1 MQLTDY
7 IPTINTLRNVI
18 DIALVFIIVYVVLKL
33 LRGTRAVPTVVGMVI
48 LALLYW
54 LAVAQEL
61 STLEFVLRYAV
72 GFIGIAIIVLFQS
85 EIRQALIYFANR
97 LRFPILKRQRG
108 QFGGSV
114 YDEIVLAVTTL
125 ASEKTGALI
134 VIERNI
140 GLRNFIDAGVQ
151 LDARLSYDLL
161 VTIFNPSTPLH
172 DGAVVIQNERLAAAS
187 VFLPLTKNPEISRE
201 LGTRHRAAIGIT
213 EGSDAISLVV
223 SEETG
228 LITYVEAGEVR
239 RNIETTQLRKLLLD
253 AMEIPLIEPPRN
265 AQSDEGGGDREL
277 RIENGELRMENCK
290 AKISPPASPSNL
302 DSSLMSSEGKH
313 RIAQLAMLHD
323 VPSQLDP
330 VLLILNS
337 QFSILN

>member
-1 MQLTDY
+1 MQISDY
-7 IPTINTLRNVI
+7 IPAITTLRNVL
-18 DIALVFIIVYVVLKL
+18 DIVLVFIIVYVVLKL

-61 STLEFVLRYAV
+61 WTLEFVLRYAV
-72 GFIGIAIIVLFQS
+72 AFIGIAIIVLFQS
-85 EIRQALIYFANR
+85 EIRQALIFFANR
-97 LRFPILKRQRG
+97 LRFPILKSQRG

-172 DGAVVIQNERLAAAS
+172 DGAVIIQKERLAAAS
-187 VFLPLTKNPEISRE
+187 VFLPLTKNPEVSRE

-213 EGSDAISLVV
+213 EGSDAISIVV

-239 RNIETTQLRKLLLD
+239 RNVDPNQLRKLLLD
-253 AMEIPLIEPPRN
+253 ALEIPLIEPNRDLQKSIKN
-265 AQSDEGGGDREL
+265 E
-277 RIENGELRMENCK
+277 
-290 AKISPPASPSNL
+290 
-302 DSSLMSSEGKH
+302 SE
-313 RIAQLAMLHD
+313 IT
-323 VPSQLDP
+323 
-330 VLLILNS
+330 IT
-337 QFSILN
+337 

>member
-1 MQLTDY
+1 MQFTDLLPA
-7 IPTINTLRNVI
+7 ITGVRNVI
-18 DIALVFIIVYVVLKL
+18 DIALVFVIVYVVLKL

-54 LAVAQEL
+54 LAVTQEL

-97 LRFPILKRQRG
+97 FRFPILKKQRG

-151 LDARLSYDLL
+151 LDAHISYDLL
-161 VTIFNPSTPLH
+161 VTIFNPATPLH
-172 DGAVVIQNERLAAAS
+172 DGAIVIQNERLAAAS
-187 VFLPLTKNPEISRE
+187 VFLPLTKNPEVSRE

-213 EGSDAISLVV
+213 EGTDAISLVV

-239 RNIETTQLRKLLLD
+239 RNIDPTTLRKLLLD
-253 AMEIPLIEPPRN
+253 ALEIPLVEPRQHL
-265 AQSDEGGGDREL
+265 ATEAT
-277 RIENGELRMENCK
+277 ENTEALKPG
-290 AKISPPASPSNL
+290 
-302 DSSLMSSEGKH
+302 
-313 RIAQLAMLHD
+313 
-323 VPSQLDP
+323 V
-330 VLLILNS
+330 
-337 QFSILN
+337 

>member
-1 MQLTDY
+1 MQFSDL
-7 IPTINTLRNVI
+7 IPTINTLRNVL
-18 DIALVFIIVYVVLKL
+18 DITLVFIIVYVVLKL

-54 LAVAQEL
+54 FAVSQEL

-85 EIRQALIYFANR
+85 EIRQALIFFASR
-97 LRFPILKRQRG
+97 LRFPIMKRQRG

-172 DGAVVIQNERLAAAS
+172 DGAVIIKDERLAAAS

-239 RNIETTQLRKLLLD
+239 RNIDTNQLRRLLLD
-253 AMEIPLIEPPRN
+253 ALEIPLIESRKKVAPEH
-265 AQSDEGGGDREL
+265 AESTE
-277 RIENGELRMENCK
+277 I
-290 AKISPPASPSNL
+290 I
-302 DSSLMSSEGKH
+302 
-313 RIAQLAMLHD
+313 
-323 VPSQLDP
+323 
-330 VLLILNS
+330 
-337 QFSILN
+337 

>member
-1 MQLTDY
+1 VSACRFEFKLQLAVLSSSFTACFLQISRLMSLSEY
-7 IPTINTLRNVI
+7 ISITTLRDVI
-18 DIALVFIIVYVVLKL
+18 DILLVFIIVYVVLKL
-33 LRGTRAVPTVVGMVI
+33 LRGTRAVPTVIGLVLLGI
-48 LALLYW
+48 LYW
-54 LAVAQEL
+54 LASTQEL
-61 STLEFVLRYAV
+61 PTLEFVLRYAV
-72 GFIGIAIIVLFQS
+72 VYVGFAIIVLFQS

-125 ASEKTGALI
+125 ASAKTGALL

-213 EGSDAISLVV
+213 EGTDAISIVV

-228 LITYVEAGEVR
+228 LVTFVAGNSIIRNTDTATLR
-239 RNIETTQLRKLLLD
+239 RLLLE
-253 AMEIPLIEPPRN
+253 AMEIPLVEAKREPAN
-265 AQSDEGGGDREL
+265 AIKESERE
-277 RIENGELRMENCK
+277 ITIG
-290 AKISPPASPSNL
+290 
-302 DSSLMSSEGKH
+302 
-313 RIAQLAMLHD
+313 
-323 VPSQLDP
+323 
-330 VLLILNS
+330 
-337 QFSILN
+337 

>member
-1 MQLTDY
+1 MQWLQQ
-7 IPTINTLRNVI
+7 IPAFATLRNVL
-18 DIALVFIIVYVVLKL
+18 DIVLVFIIVYVVLKL
-33 LRGTRAVPTVVGMVI
+33 LRGTRAVPTVMGMV
-48 LALLYW
+48 LVGLLYW
-54 LAVAQEL
+54 LAAVYEL

-72 GFIGIAIIVLFQS
+72 AFLGIAIIVLFQS

-97 LRFPILKRQRG
+97 LRFPILKKQRG

-140 GLRNFIDAGVQ
+140 GLRNFVDAGVQ
-151 LDARLSYDLL
+151 LDARISYDLL
-161 VTIFNPSTPLH
+161 VSIFNPSTPLH

-223 SEETG
+223 SEETS
-228 LITYVEAGEVR
+228 LITYVEAGHVH
-239 RNIETTQLRKLLLD
+239 RNLDTNQLRKLLLE
-253 AMEIPLIEPPRN
+253 ALEIPLIE
-265 AQSDEGGGDREL
+265 ST
-277 RIENGELRMENCK
+277 K
-290 AKISPPASPSNL
+290 NL
-302 DSSLMSSEGKH
+302 AAETTGSTE
-313 RIAQLAMLHD
+313 
-323 VPSQLDP
+323 V
-330 VLLILNS
+330 V
-337 QFSILN
+337 